1 MSDLHVVI
9 LAAGKG
15 TRMKSALPKVL
26 HRAGE
31 LSLIDHVLRNAEAL
45 QPATAVVVVG
55 HQAEEIQRV
64 LGKRPGLRF
73 ALQEPQLGT
82 GHALL
87 QAESH
92 LRGARGTVVLLSGDV
107 PLLRA
112 ATLRRLIEVHHARNA
127 AASVLTAIVDNPHG
141 YGRIVRDA
149 GRLMAIVEEKDAS
162 TDERRIR
169 EINSGVYAFE
179 LEPLF
184 AALNG
189 LGANNA
195 QGEYYLPDLIRIY
208 RSRGLGVEAV
218 VLDDAREILGV
229 NSRRELAD
237 VSAILNQTRNEELM
251 AAGVT
256 ILDPASTWIGPD
268 VSIGPDT
275 VLHPNVY
282 LEGRTTIGARCTIN
296 ASVRI
301 VDSTVEDDTVINNF
315 CVITES
321 HIASGVQVGP
331 FAHIRPQ
338 SRVERDAR
346 VGNFV
351 ELKKTTLGQGS
362 KASHL
367 TYLGDATI
375 GANVNIG
382 AGTITCNY
390 DGVHKNPTI
399 IEDNAFIGSDSQLIA
414 PVRVGKG
421 AYVAAGSSIT
431 DDVPEGALGI
441 ARGKQVNKP
450 GWVEQNKK
458 KD

>member
-1 MSDLHVVI
+1 
-9 LAAGKG
+9 
-15 TRMKSALPKVL
+15 
-26 HRAGE
+26 
-31 LSLIDHVLRNAEAL
+31 
-45 QPATAVVVVG
+45 VG
-55 HQAEEIQRV
+55 HQSEEVQQA
-64 LGKRPGLRF
+64 LGKRPGLLF

-112 ATLRRLIEVHHARNA
+112 ATLRRLLEVHRAQHA
-127 AASVLTAIVDNPHG
+127 AATVLTAIVDNPHG
-141 YGRIVRDA
+141 YGRIVRD
-149 GRLMAIVEEKDAS
+149 GEHLMAIVEQKDA
-162 TDERRIR
+162 TAEQQRIR
-169 EINSGVYAFE
+169 EINSGVYAFD

-184 AALNG
+184 GALNG

-237 VSAILNQTRNEELM
+237 VGAILKQTRNEELM

-256 ILDPASTWIGPD
+256 IVDPASTWIGPD

-282 LEGRTTIGARCTIN
+282 LEGKTTVGARCTIN

-315 CVITES
+315 CVITAS

-338 SRVERDAR
+338 SRIERDAR

-351 ELKKTTLGQGS
+351 ELKKTTLGPGS

-390 DGVHKNPTI
+390 DGVSKNPTV

-431 DDVPEGALGI
+431 EDVPEGGLGI

-450 GWVEQNKK
+450 GWVEKK
-458 KD
+458 KKKA